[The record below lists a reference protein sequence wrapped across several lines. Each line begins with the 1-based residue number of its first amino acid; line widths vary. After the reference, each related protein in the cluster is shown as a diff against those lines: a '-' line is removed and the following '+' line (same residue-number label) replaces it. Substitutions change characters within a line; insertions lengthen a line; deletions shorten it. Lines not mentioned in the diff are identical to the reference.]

1 MTAKV
6 GDFGFAHE
14 LPQLLPGRTMVTA
27 AIVARSLGY
36 CPPEFMDCK
45 VSPKSD
51 VYSYGVVSCC
61 YINIIYSNQFCI
73 EQVALETFTGQE
85 AYNKERS
92 DQKLVRNS

>member
-1 MTAKV
+1 
-6 GDFGFAHE
+6 
-14 LPQLLPGRTMVTA
+14 
-27 AIVARSLGY
+27 
-36 CPPEFMDCK
+36 MDCK